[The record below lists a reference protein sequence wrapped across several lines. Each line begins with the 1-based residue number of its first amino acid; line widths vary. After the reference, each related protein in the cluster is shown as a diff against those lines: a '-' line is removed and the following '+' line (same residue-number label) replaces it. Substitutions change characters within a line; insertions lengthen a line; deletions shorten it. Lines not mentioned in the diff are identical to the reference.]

1 MSFQRNLAEPIARH
15 IATSRRRGICVCACV
30 CVCVRVCACVCVWVC
45 VCVSMYVYVCCV
57 LKHKR
62 ILATQEPQTK
72 CKSARMH
79 FSAIKRH
86 TDSFS
91 PGLANAARRLRNK
104 SVLRVCSYVYLYT
117 YVCVCVLFL
126 LFF

>member
-15 IATSRRRGICVCACV
+15 RDVALMPCV
-30 CVCVRVCACVCVWVC
+30 CVCVHVCLCVCICVCVEAQKN
-45 VCVSMYVYVCCV
+45 SRYAG
-57 LKHKR
+57 
-62 ILATQEPQTK
+62 ATDAK

-91 PGLANAARRLRNK
+91 PGLANAVRRLRNK
-104 SVLRVCSYVYLYT
+104 SVYVYVYLYT
-117 YVCVCVLFL
+117 YVFVLFL
-126 LFF
+126 LFFFKYVQ